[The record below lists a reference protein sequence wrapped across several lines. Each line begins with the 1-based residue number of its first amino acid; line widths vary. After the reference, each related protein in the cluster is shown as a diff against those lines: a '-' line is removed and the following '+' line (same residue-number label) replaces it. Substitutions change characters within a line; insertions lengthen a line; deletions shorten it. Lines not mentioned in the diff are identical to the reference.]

1 MLSTR
6 YNIGLQ
12 QGKLMIKKHLV
23 SAIISVF
30 NEERTIQEVVGPIL
44 YCPLVDE
51 VIIVNDGST
60 DQTRLYL
67 ECFLSMSKVKYIDF
81 KKNWGK
87 SYAMIAGVEAS
98 EGEIIVFVDADLQG
112 LESQHIEQMILPLTV
127 GKADMVIGHP
137 TENRLDEKLN
147 PLQMLSGERAL
158 FKRDIIHI
166 LENLRTSKYGI
177 EALINIYYK
186 SEGKKIIYT
195 YLWGVYH
202 LIKFRKESINIS
214 LKNYAVEIKHI
225 SRTLVEN
232 RLLVYAALKQA
243 VVTR

>member
-1 MLSTR
+1 
-6 YNIGLQ
+6 
-12 QGKLMIKKHLV
+12 MIKKYLV
-23 SAIISVF
+23 STVVSAF
-30 NEERTIQEVVGPIL
+30 NEENTIQEVVGPLL
-44 YCPLVDE
+44 YCPLVNE

-60 DQTRLYL
+60 DKTRLNL
-67 ECFLSMSKVKYIDF
+67 ECFLSMPKVKYIEF
-81 KKNWGK
+81 KKNRGK

-177 EALINIYYK
+177 ESLINIYYK